1 MVNGRVERKNAR
13 RINGDKEE
21 PEKPR
26 IGVKKKKKSQENTRE
41 RYLYSNGAL
50 SFSDVLPRETIP
62 LDKIAR

>member
-1 MVNGRVERKNAR
+1 MVNRRVERKNAR

-26 IGVKKKKKSQENTRE
+26 IGVKKKSQENTRE